1 MARTP
6 SPLQAKV
13 IGMSSNRQAGELA
26 DAGCWAG
33 AGEIAA
39 GLARLGPADVC
50 TGLVNW
56 ASILMHIDSIFIRRA
71 SILLNR
77 ASTLQQ
83 MRTVIRVHRF
93 GRGLRPQTPAFLC
106 AVEC

>member
-1 MARTP
+1 M
-6 SPLQAKV
+6 
-13 IGMSSNRQAGELA
+13 
-26 DAGCWAG
+26 

-39 GLARLGPADVC
+39 GLARLGPADAC

-56 ASILMHIDSIFIRRA
+56 ASILMHSDIIFIRRP

-83 MRTVIRVHRF
+83 MRIVIRVLRF
-93 GRGLRPQTPAFLC
+93 SRGLRRGEGVRADTESGKEAARRKAERIAAQDMPLQN
-106 AVEC
+106 